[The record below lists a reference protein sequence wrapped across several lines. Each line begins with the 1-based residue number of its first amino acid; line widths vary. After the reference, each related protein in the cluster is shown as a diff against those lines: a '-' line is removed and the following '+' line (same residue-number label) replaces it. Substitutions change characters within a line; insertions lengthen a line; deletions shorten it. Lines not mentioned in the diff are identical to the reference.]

1 MFKITLWNYT
11 YELKKLTTGEYYIA
25 RSFSN
30 RGYKKWK
37 LGKLQNRS
45 GIINLK

>member
-1 MFKITLWNYT
+1 MQITLLNYS
-11 YELKKLTTGEYYIA
+11 YKLKKTTQGEYYIA

-37 LGKLQNRS
+37 LGKLQNKS